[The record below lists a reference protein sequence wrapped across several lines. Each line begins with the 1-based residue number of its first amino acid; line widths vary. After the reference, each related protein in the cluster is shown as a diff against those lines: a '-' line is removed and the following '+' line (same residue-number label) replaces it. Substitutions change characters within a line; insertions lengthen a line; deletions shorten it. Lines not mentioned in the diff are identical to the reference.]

1 MQPRYFLR
9 VSFGPCR
16 SLRLHI
22 GCTFSLP
29 LTGEVALT
37 TFLPSPEV
45 VETTAPAGL
54 ANSLVV
60 GQHLGQVRPTAAW
73 PHAAWRT
80 SEPRARYSGGAC
92 SPTSRSSP
100 RRSGKRPATRGAAR
114 AG

>member
-29 LTGEVALT
+29 VTGEVALT

-45 VETTAPAGL
+45 VETTTPAGL

-80 SEPRARYSGGAC
+80 SEPRARYGGGDVAQ
-92 SPTSRSSP
+92 RREKVRP
-100 RRSGKRPATRGAAR
+100 RHAKNPPPRGVLRP
-114 AG
+114 